1 MTATAHALVGGAIA
15 YSVSNPALGI
25 GLSFLSHPILDFI
38 PHWDFGWGWR
48 KKTKLK
54 LFCEASLDM
63 TIGVVASYAIFGQ
76 FSNFNYFLACIFAS
90 LLWDFLEIPYWFFN
104 WRFAPFSTLHSIQ
117 HHIQGKAKLPWGI
130 LTQVVTVGL
139 FIIILQSFKVV

>member
-15 YSVSNPALGI
+15 YSIQNPALGI
-25 GLSFLSHPILDFI
+25 TLSFLSHPVLDFI

-54 LFCEASLDM
+54 LFCEASLDAVLG
-63 TIGVVASYAIFGQ
+63 IFVSYLLFGQ
-76 FSNFNYFLACIFAS
+76 YMNFYYFIACVMSS
-90 LLWDFLEIPYWFFN
+90 LLWDLLEIPYWFFN
-104 WRFAPFSTLHSIQ
+104 WRFVPFSTLHSIQ

-130 LTQVVTVGL
+130 LTQIVTVGI
-139 FIIILQSFKVV
+139 FIVILQNLNIS